1 MKFRENVING
11 GRNILFLVQ
20 VSVLNSKI
28 IYEKSNNV
36 KVNELDFLT
45 NIISKIYKNYEL
57 ETWKYENNTSIPFI
71 IRNKLH
77 NMQHIPGS
85 QKRCVFCGKKVVYK
99 YKECNKAIH
108 PQCFTE
114 YHNFIY
120 NKIK

>member
-45 NIISKIYKNYEL
+45 NLISKIYKNYEL
-57 ETWKYENNTSIPFI
+57 ETGKYENNTSI
-71 IRNKLH
+71 
-77 NMQHIPGS
+77 
-85 QKRCVFCGKKVVYK
+85 
-99 YKECNKAIH
+99 
-108 PQCFTE
+108 
-114 YHNFIY
+114 
-120 NKIK
+120 